1 MSANA
6 QPTKKLFTYDTV
18 EPQPPS
24 YLWEPYLT
32 ENNVNLVFG
41 AGGSGKTMLVCALIA
56 ALTSGNHPPEMPGVL
71 PDDPVNAIY
80 FGSEDDAENY
90 SYRLLKCGADRA
102 RVFSVPESDMPG
114 LIATGAI
121 REYISEARAKL
132 IVFDP
137 IQAFLPAGAD
147 MNSTSEMRPLMN
159 GLREICREMKCT
171 ALLVGHTNK
180 NEKAKAANRA
190 SGSSD
195 LVNASRSALY
205 VGYHPTKNGIR
216 AAVHVK
222 TNGRMGDAILFSID
236 ESGSFQWGGT
246 EDVNEEAVANAAR
259 TKAPR
264 MCETDP
270 VFLLVKYVLQD
281 SNSHTWEGTAAQL
294 LALSGKYPD
303 LMFNIHDRGASRSI
317 GRSLNQISGKLAA
330 NGIMMTK
337 STGATAKYRFYMKN
351 KEE

>member
-1 MSANA
+1 MSTNA

-71 PDDPVNAIY
+71 PGDPVNAIY

-159 GLREICREMKCT
+159 GLREICREMKCRIVSLPGDQAT
-171 ALLVGHTNK
+171 IRGYSGVTLILEDEASQVSDELYQAIQPMLIVNKGQFIAMTTPFGKRGHFYSEWMTGGEDWK
-180 NEKAKAANRA
+180 RIEVQAAQCPRITPDELEKQK
-190 SGSSD
+190 
-195 LVNASRSALY
+195 RS
-205 VGYHPTKNGIR
+205 
-216 AAVHVK
+216 
-222 TNGRMGDAILFSID
+222 MGEMFFRQ
-236 ESGSFQWGGT
+236 EF
-246 EDVNEEAVANAAR
+246 
-259 TKAPR
+259 
-264 MCETDP
+264 MCEFVDDAQQTFKHDLIERA
-270 VFLLVKYVLQD
+270 FDD
-281 SNSHTWEGTAAQL
+281 SIKPL
-294 LALSGKYPD
+294 
-303 LMFNIHDRGASRSI
+303 F
-317 GRSLNQISGKLAA
+317 
-330 NGIMMTK
+330 
-337 STGATAKYRFYMKN
+337 
-351 KEE
+351 